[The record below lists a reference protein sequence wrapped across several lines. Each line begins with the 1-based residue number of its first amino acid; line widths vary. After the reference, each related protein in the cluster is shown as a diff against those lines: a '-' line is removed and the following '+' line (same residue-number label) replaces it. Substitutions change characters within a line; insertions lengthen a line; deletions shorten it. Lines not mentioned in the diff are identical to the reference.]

1 MLLQNYPSPL
11 HRTIKS
17 ILIITFPKR
26 LQAKHQSTH
35 YPTPKATR
43 NIRECGK
50 LNKIGFIFNC
60 MHRNKREKGHIQT
73 WFRMCKDTCLLLL
86 DQRSYQSLA
95 PGHSQTEQR
104 LSTQK
109 KHTINNKNSTQ
120 NIIVLLN

>member
-50 LNKIGFIFNC
+50 LNKLGFILTC
-60 MHRNKREKGHIQT
+60 VHRKKKR
-73 WFRMCKDTCLLLL
+73 KDTSKLGSECA
-86 DQRSYQSLA
+86 RTLA
-95 PGHSQTEQR
+95 CYCWINVVIKAR
-104 LSTQK
+104 LRVTHK
-109 KHTINNKNSTQ
+109 RD
-120 NIIVLLN
+120 NI